1 MLVKQSQHTGELA
14 LRDYAAFVLMP
25 DLIRRVFW
33 LPQLIKSVLA
43 GYSYIRYEL
52 FTNNLSL

>member
-1 MLVKQSQHTGELA
+1 MRG
-14 LRDYAAFVLMP
+14 YAVAVLMP

-33 LPQLIKSVLA
+33 LPQLIKSALA